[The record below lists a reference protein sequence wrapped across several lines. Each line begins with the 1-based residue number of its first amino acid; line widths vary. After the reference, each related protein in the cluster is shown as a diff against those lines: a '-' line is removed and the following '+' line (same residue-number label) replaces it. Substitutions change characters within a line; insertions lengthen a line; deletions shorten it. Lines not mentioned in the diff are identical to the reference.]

1 MLNSLIVLDRDY
13 SCVAIESSSLMADKN
28 SLAEKHLLIHSKTWK
43 RGMYVVLQKQN
54 GLKGP
59 TLQNFEGRACELQW
73 GFL

>member
-1 MLNSLIVLDRDY
+1 
-13 SCVAIESSSLMADKN
+13 MADKN